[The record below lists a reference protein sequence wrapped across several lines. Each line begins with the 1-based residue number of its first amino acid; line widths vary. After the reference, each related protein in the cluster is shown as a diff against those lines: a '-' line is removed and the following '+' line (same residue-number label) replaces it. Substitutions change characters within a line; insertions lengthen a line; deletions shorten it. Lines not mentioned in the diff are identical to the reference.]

1 MSSLKSTR
9 EKYWGGKKISKECKK
24 KKIKKMLKKK
34 NVKESM
40 YKECKRM

>member
-9 EKYWGGKKISKECKK
+9 EKYWGGKKISKECKN
-24 KKIKKMLKKK
+24 KKMLK
-34 NVKESM
+34 NVKKKCKSM